1 MGLLAINE
9 AVNVA
14 RVHVPVQAP
23 DGIVKV
29 GAVVYPEPCVK
40 FTEVTVPLT
49 PTVAVADA
57 FPLDTVSVQ
66 VP

>member
-29 GAVVYPEPCVK
+29 GAVVYP
-40 FTEVTVPLT
+40 
-49 PTVAVADA
+49 
-57 FPLDTVSVQ
+57 
-66 VP
+66 